1 MNKNNSVIAFK
12 DNASAINTSGYVIDL
27 LPKSAC
33 HASAY
38 ELVSVKYYP
47 TLNAETHNFP
57 TGISPFPGAAT
68 GVGGRIRDTHAIGRG
83 GIISAGIAGYCVGNL
98 FMNEDPH
105 PWEKT
110 NPKMQKINGTKMLLE
125 ASDGASD
132 YGNKFGEPMIGG
144 FCRSFG
150 MNVFQLHLENNL
162 RYEEVQHFEYI
173 KPIMFSAGVGKIPEQ
188 SLEKQEG
195 KPGMLI
201 YKIGGPAYRIGIG
214 GGSASSRQQD
224 ATIDDL
230 NSVQRGDPEMENRM
244 NRFVKVCSEMLDNNP
259 IVKIHDQGA
268 GGMANV
274 TKEIIE
280 PYGST
285 INIDK
290 VILGDKTMTPFE
302 IWNAEYQEQS
312 TILINNDLKTIDLI
326 EDIAER
332 ENVPLTC
339 IGKLEETD
347 KITVV
352 NNKGDKFVD
361 LNLSDVLTSKRK
373 KEYHLKKRDTLFT
386 ELNIPNQQ
394 HQNAMFLDNIKN
406 IFSLVSVG
414 SKSFL
419 TLKVDRTVG
428 GLVAQQQCVGPLD
441 LPLCDYGMMKHSF
454 YSNLATITAVGE
466 QPIKGIIDPLAMVGM
481 SIGEMLTNIIW
492 GVIDDITNIK
502 CSGNWMWPNCDSYEQ
517 YHLYSCVKEVSLIM
531 RELGIAIDGG
541 KDSLSMN
548 VKTENNEIIKSPRSF
563 VVTGYAEVPDYKNR
577 VTPDFKKSGNQI
589 LYINLSRNYFRL
601 GGSAYAQTH
610 NILGNRFQIP
620 KFENRDYFSQVFKE
634 IQRLIK
640 ENRSGHDVSDG
651 GIITAI
657 LEMCFTGNYGCELDI
672 DCHVSL
678 YEFMFSEELGLIIEV
693 EEKYVKYVV
702 SLIEILAPIYNLG
715 KITDNNIVYISYN
728 DEIVLHKQMTYLR
741 ELWESTS
748 LKLIER
754 QFGKEYADNHR
765 NKITQYYHERYDNF
779 TYDMT
784 KLNVGIRPPVAI
796 LRDEGTTGDREM
808 AAAFYTAGFEPWDI
822 TREEYNNMSDKFAI
836 TAICGGFTYSD
847 ALGAGVGLKTG
858 LNLKGYKLGICNGC
872 QTTLDMEVNDS
883 NRLESDMVWV
893 HALDGKIFDISESIN
908 V

>member
-1 MNKNNSVIAFK
+1 MQKHIIFQQVYHHFLVLQLVLVVE
-12 DNASAINTSGYVIDL
+12 YVI
-27 LPKSAC
+27 
-33 HASAY
+33 HMR
-38 ELVSVKYYP
+38 LVV
-47 TLNAETHNFP
+47 
-57 TGISPFPGAAT
+57 
-68 GVGGRIRDTHAIGRG
+68 

-601 GGSAYAQTH
+601 
-610 NILGNRFQIP
+610 
-620 KFENRDYFSQVFKE
+620 
-634 IQRLIK
+634 
-640 ENRSGHDVSDG
+640 
-651 GIITAI
+651 
-657 LEMCFTGNYGCELDI
+657 
-672 DCHVSL
+672 
-678 YEFMFSEELGLIIEV
+678 
-693 EEKYVKYVV
+693 
-702 SLIEILAPIYNLG
+702 
-715 KITDNNIVYISYN
+715 
-728 DEIVLHKQMTYLR
+728 
-741 ELWESTS
+741 
-748 LKLIER
+748 
-754 QFGKEYADNHR
+754 
-765 NKITQYYHERYDNF
+765 
-779 TYDMT
+779 
-784 KLNVGIRPPVAI
+784 
-796 LRDEGTTGDREM
+796 
-808 AAAFYTAGFEPWDI
+808 
-822 TREEYNNMSDKFAI
+822 
-836 TAICGGFTYSD
+836 
-847 ALGAGVGLKTG
+847 
-858 LNLKGYKLGICNGC
+858 
-872 QTTLDMEVNDS
+872 
-883 NRLESDMVWV
+883 
-893 HALDGKIFDISESIN
+893 
-908 V
+908 